1 MDNTELAIDVIDRVI
16 TEAELD
22 TSRAGI
28 TGRMD
33 AAARN
38 QLDGESLLEYKPPT
52 CGPRAET
59 LGPQL
64 VCHTARLVM
73 NEGS

>member
-1 MDNTELAIDVIDRVI
+1 MDNNELAIDVIGGVI

-33 AAARN
+33 ADARN
-38 QLDGESLLEYKPPT
+38 QLDGKSPLEYKPPT
-52 CGPRAET
+52 CRPRAET
-59 LGPQL
+59 LGSQL
-64 VCHTARLVM
+64 VCHMARLVM